1 MVKPFNDFVFS
12 NPVGKIGL
20 VETDFGFHII
30 KVTDKQDGVRL
41 ATIARKI
48 EASEKTTDNIYTQ
61 ATKFEMDANTK
72 PFEDVAKKMKLTVA
86 PPAKFKA
93 LEENVGGLG
102 PQRTIVRW
110 AFNNETKVGD
120 VKRFEIANLGQV
132 IAKVKKVN
140 PAGLTPIEDARPGI
154 EPILRNKKKAEKLK
168 AKLKGAS
175 LEAIA
180 TANATTV
187 QTATDLTMENGVLP
201 NAGQELKV
209 VGVAFGCGLN
219 KISAPI
225 EGTSGVYIIKPKV
238 VTKAPAITDY
248 APYLAK
254 LKGVNSGKAN
264 SALPTLKADATI
276 EDNRSKFNY

>member
-1 MVKPFNDFVFS
+1 VFS

-48 EASEKTTDNIYTQ
+48 EASEKTTDNTYTQ
-61 ATKFEMDANTK
+61 ATKFEMDANIK

-86 PPAKFKA
+86 PSAKFKA

-187 QTATDLTMENGVLP
+187 QTATDLTMENAVLP

-209 VGVAFGCGLN
+209 IGVAFGAGLN

-225 EGTSGVYIIKPKV
+225 EGTSGVYIIKPKA